1 MQLAERVNVLIRLG
15 EHMQSLDGEEFQTLF
30 LKAEADNPWFTLEN
44 IKRSLSAIR
53 DQYLSVQA
61 LHNIINKYHLDDN
74 IGRKKIGL
82 ILAGNIPLVGVHDV
96 ICCFLCGHTAL
107 IKVSDKD
114 KILMQWF
121 IHEMVNLEPR
131 AAQYLF
137 EVEKLKDYDAAIATG
152 SNASAVHFEYYFSH
166 VPHIIRRNRNSIAVL
181 TGHETA
187 DQLVLLGSDI
197 FSYFGLG
204 CRNVSMVLVP
214 EGYDIKVLIDAL
226 EPFKA
231 IMHHNKYK
239 NNYDYN
245 LALMLLNNETFLQ
258 SDFVIWKES
267 DQIISR
273 IASIHYRFYK
283 NKEELVKWL
292 KSKKDEIQCVVSNQ
306 KLPET
311 ETVPFG
317 MAQCPDIDVFADGVD
332 TMEFLL
338 SV

>member
-1 MQLAERVNVLIRLG
+1 
-15 EHMQSLDGEEFQTLF
+15 MQSLDGEEFKTLF
-30 LKAEADNPWFTLEN
+30 LKAEADNPWFTLVN
-44 IKRSLSAIR
+44 INNSLSAIR
-53 DQYLSVQA
+53 DQYLSDVA
-61 LHNIINKYHLDDN
+61 LHKIISKYHLDDN
-74 IGRKKIGL
+74 IRRKKIGL
-82 ILAGNIPLVGVHDV
+82 ILAGNIPLVGVHDI

-121 IHEMVNLEPR
+121 IHEMVTLEPK
-131 AAQYLF
+131 AAQYLI

-152 SNASAVHFEYYFSH
+152 SNASAVHFEYYFRN
-166 VPHIIRRNRNSIAVL
+166 VPHIIRRNRNSVAIL
-181 TGHETA
+181 NGQETK
-187 DQLVLLGSDI
+187 DQLQLLGNDI
-197 FSYFGLG
+197 FTYFGLG

-245 LALMLLNNETFLQ
+245 LALMLLNKETFLQ

-283 NKEELVKWL
+283 NREELVNWL

-306 KLPET
+306 NLPET

-338 SV
+338 SM

>member
-1 MQLAERVNVLIRLG
+1 MQLAERVNVLVRLG
-15 EHMQSLDGEEFQTLF
+15 EHMQSLDGEEFKTLF

-44 IKRSLSAIR
+44 VNKSLSAIR
-53 DQYLSVQA
+53 DQYLSELS
-61 LHNIINKYHLDDN
+61 LHKITSKYHLDDN
-74 IGRKKIGL
+74 IMRKKIGL
-82 ILAGNIPLVGVHDV
+82 ILAGNIPLVGVHDI

-121 IHEMVNLEPR
+121 IHEMVTLEPK
-131 AAQYLF
+131 AAQYLI

-152 SNASAVHFEYYFSH
+152 SNASAVHFEYYFRN
-166 VPHIIRRNRNSIAVL
+166 VPHIIRHNRNSIAIL
-181 TGHETA
+181 YGQETK
-187 DQLVLLGSDI
+187 DQLQLLGNDI
-197 FSYFGLG
+197 FTYFGLG

-245 LALMLLNNETFLQ
+245 LALMLLNKETFLQ

-283 NKEELVKWL
+283 NQEELVNWL
-292 KSKKDEIQCVVSNQ
+292 KLKNDEIQCVVSSQN
-306 KLPET
+306 LPET

-338 SV
+338 RV